1 MHVDIVALIQD
12 YGYPVVALGTF
23 LEGEAVLLAAGFS
36 AHRGYLSLPIVIAIA
51 TLASFCGDQLYFFL
65 GRRYGTAIMA
75 RFPAMQASADRM
87 QALVVRYKTPIVL
100 AIRFLYGLRIAGPL
114 AIGMSNAVHWR
125 TFVALNLVGALVW
138 ACLVA
143 GIGYLFGNAIEMI
156 LKDLRNYELAVGVAL
171 VAAVLAWKVFM
182 RRRPGAGQ

>member
-12 YGYPVVALGTF
+12 YGYPVVAVGTF

-36 AHRGYLSLPIVIAIA
+36 AHRGYLSLPIVIGIA

-65 GRRYGTAIMA
+65 GRRYGESIIA
-75 RFPAMQASADRM
+75 RFPGMRRSADRM
-87 QALVVRYKTPIVL
+87 QAMVVRYKTPIVL

-125 TFVALNLVGALVW
+125 TFVALNLIGALVW
-138 ACLVA
+138 ACIVA
-143 GIGYLFGNAIEMI
+143 GIGYLFANAIEI
-156 LKDLRNYELAVGVAL
+156 VLKDLRKYELLIGIAL
-171 VAAVLAWKVFM
+171 VAAVLIWKVFM
-182 RRRPGAGQ
+182 RTRPGVRP